1 MTHSFCFEYR
11 LLLVQVD
18 PKDRTIEMLKWMA
31 NELEREDVGHT
42 GNVEMDVK
50 NNGIHWLARKIRK
63 RLEAEDPEMRKRVE
77 AWNKKNGKNL

>member
-1 MTHSFCFEYR
+1 
-11 LLLVQVD
+11 
-18 PKDRTIEMLKWMA
+18 
-31 NELEREDVGHT
+31 
-42 GNVEMDVK
+42 MDVK